1 MMKKLAFVIFF
12 VIGISVSGIYG
23 QTKNDDIIKMMRISG
38 SDKMAAQVFDAMMAQ
53 FKPVLPNAN
62 WAEIKRKANLDGL
75 LYECIPVYD
84 KYYTHDEIK
93 QFIKFYESPLGK
105 KMVQTTPLIMNETM
119 IIGQRWGE
127 KLGQV
132 IMNEMK

>member
-1 MMKKLAFVIFF
+1 MKKFVFVVFF
-12 VIGISVSGIYG
+12 ALGISASGIYG
-23 QTKNDDIIKMMRISG
+23 QTKNDDIVKMMRLSG

-53 FKPVLPNAN
+53 FKPMLPNAN
-62 WAEIKRKANLDGL
+62 WAEIRKKANFDAL
-75 LYECIPVYD
+75 LYDCVPIYA

-93 QFIKFYESPLGK
+93 QFIKFYESPLGR
-105 KMVQTTPLIMNETM
+105 KMVETTPLIMSETM

-132 IMNEMK
+132 MRDEMK